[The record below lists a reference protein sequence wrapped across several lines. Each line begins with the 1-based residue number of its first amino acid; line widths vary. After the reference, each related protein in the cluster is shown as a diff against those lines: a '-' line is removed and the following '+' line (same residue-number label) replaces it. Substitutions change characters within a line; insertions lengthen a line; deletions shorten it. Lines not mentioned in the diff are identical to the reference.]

1 MIQLDLT
8 KEEKDI
14 LTEILENDLSG
25 LRMEIAD
32 TDSLDFREML
42 KKQKEVLMKVLE
54 TLQQAEKEYTMIAII
69 RLPYVIR

>member
-14 LTEILENDLSG
+14 LTEILENGLSD
-25 LRMEIAD
+25 LRMEITD

-54 TLQQAEKEYTMIAII
+54 TLRQA
-69 RLPYVIR
+69 

>member
-14 LTEILENDLSG
+14 LTDILENDLSD
-25 LRMEIAD
+25 LRMEITD

-54 TLQQAEKEYTMIAII
+54 TLRQARE
-69 RLPYVIR
+69 R

>member
-8 KEEKDI
+8 KDEKDI
-14 LTEILENDLSG
+14 LAEILENDLSD
-25 LRMEIAD
+25 LRMEITD

-54 TLQQAEKEYTMIAII
+54 TLRQARE
-69 RLPYVIR
+69 R

>member
-14 LTEILENDLSG
+14 LTEILENDLSD
-25 LRMEIAD
+25 LRMEITD

-42 KKQKEVLMKVLE
+42 KKQKEVLKKALE
-54 TLQQAEKEYTMIAII
+54 TLRQASE
-69 RLPYVIR
+69 R

>member
-1 MIQLDLT
+1 MIHLELT
-8 KEEKDI
+8 QEEKEMLID
-14 LTEILENDLSG
+14 ILENDLSD

-54 TLQQAEKEYTMIAII
+54 TLRQARE
-69 RLPYVIR
+69 RQ

>member
-14 LTEILENDLSG
+14 LTEILENDLSD
-25 LRMEIAD
+25 LRMEITD

-42 KKQKEVLMKVLE
+42 KKQKEVLTKVLE
-54 TLQQAEKEYTMIAII
+54 TLRQAE
-69 RLPYVIR
+69 

>member
-14 LTEILENDLSG
+14 LTEILENDLSD

-54 TLQQAEKEYTMIAII
+54 TLQQAEKNT
-69 RLPYVIR
+69 P